1 MKNTNLS
8 FPWPRSASF
17 SPQTPQYFQDRSL
30 ACRQKILEASQ
41 IQLLKKWKLFESIAS
56 LPTCHQRQGHPR
68 KFRDKFWD
76 CRQSRWFLF
85 WRLCS
90 SGIFG
95 ICFWFSFLQQVP
107 ERRMLSAEQ
116 KISYNGIIAHIFFGQ
131 ILRLFAWF
139 AEPWSSGGSPPQLV
153 GGKASAGW
161 KRNLCWIP
169 CI

>member
-8 FPWPRSASF
+8 FPWPRFASF

-41 IQLLKKWKLFESIAS
+41 IQLLKTNENFLKA
-56 LPTCHQRQGHPR
+56 LPHFPPVT
-68 KFRDKFWD
+68 RDKAILVNFGTNFG
-76 CRQSRWFLF
+76 QSRWFLF

-95 ICFWFSFLQQVP
+95 SCFWFSFLQQVP

-131 ILRLFAWF
+131 ILWLFAWF
-139 AEPWSSGGSPPQLV
+139 AEPWSSGGSPPQFV